1 MSANNPHVRLR
12 HMLDAAR
19 EVVDFTTGRKR
30 ADLDTDQL
38 LLRALSMSTGII
50 GEAASQLDDEFRQS
64 YDSIPWRQIIGMR
77 NFLFHEYFRVD
88 PDILW
93 QTVTRA
99 VPPLIPQIESILAE
113 MDNTDEEKP

>member
-1 MSANNPHVRLR
+1 MSVDNKGVRLN

-19 EVVDFTTGRKR
+19 EVIVFTSGRSR
-30 ADLDTDQL
+30 ADLDSDQM

-50 GEAASQLDDEFRQS
+50 GEAASHLSDEVKEK
-64 YDSIPWRQIIGMR
+64 YPEIPWRQIIGMR

-93 QTVTRA
+93 DTATKA
-99 VPPLIPQIESILAE
+99 VPPLIPQLEQILAE
-113 MDNTDEEKP
+113 IQSNFD